1 MSQSETSKV
10 VAAGERTDE
19 ARSFVGTARAAF
31 ALDIDTGQF
40 YQGRVGRWKE

>member
-1 MSQSETSKV
+1 MSQSETSRV

-19 ARSFVGTARAAF
+19 TMSFVRTARAAF

-40 YQGRVGRWKE
+40 YQDRVGRWKE